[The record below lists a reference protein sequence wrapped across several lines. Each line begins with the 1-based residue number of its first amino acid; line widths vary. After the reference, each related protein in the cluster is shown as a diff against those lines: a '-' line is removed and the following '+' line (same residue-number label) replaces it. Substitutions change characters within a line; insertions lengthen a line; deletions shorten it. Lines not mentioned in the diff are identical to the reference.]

1 MRGRA
6 MGECMQLDA
15 QQQRIEDDRQKQLD
29 TVLADW
35 HRWQE
40 GARVSRGFASHAL
53 VVGEFRIS
61 RQYDDCNGALDD
73 DLRKSTCKI
82 VQCVVDQMPDPW
94 RSAAYILAR
103 ECCTGLAVWSSPR
116 LPQSPAE
123 RQAVMLETRGKLVR
137 RLVVEGVI
145 G

>member
-1 MRGRA
+1 
-6 MGECMQLDA
+6 MQLDA

-35 HRWQE
+35 HQWQE
-40 GARVSRGFASHAL
+40 GARVSRGFASRAL

-61 RQYDDCNGALDD
+61 RQYDDCNGALDE
-73 DLRKSTCKI
+73 DLQKSTCKI
-82 VQCVVDQMPDPW
+82 VQCVVDQMVDPW

-103 ECCTGLAVWSSPR
+103 ECCTGLSVWSSPR
-116 LPQSPAE
+116 LPQSPTE
-123 RQAVMLETRGKLVR
+123 RRVVIEETRGKLVR